1 VGCPEGKGEQRKRMS
16 GNAIRLLRALVDEAV
31 AEKQT
36 MISCG
41 RCAFKV
47 HGSRSGSV
55 YATEGAAGSWTRP
68 LLGDCGQRIQEAL
81 DGSS

>member
-1 VGCPEGKGEQRKRMS
+1 MT
-16 GNAIRLLRALVDEAV
+16 GNAIRLLRALVDEAM

-36 MISCG
+36 VISRG

-47 HGSRSGSV
+47 HGSRSLV
-55 YATEGAAGSWTRP
+55 ACTLPRARLAGSRIRLP
-68 LLGDCGQRIQEAL
+68 LADCGRRIWEGL